1 MKACQKYRS
10 NLPGY
15 LVSAQ
20 EEMKIADEILEK
32 LRNIQVD

>member
-10 NLPGY
+10 ALPGY

-20 EEMKIADEILEK
+20 EEMKIADEIMEK
-32 LRNIQVD
+32 LRQIQSD